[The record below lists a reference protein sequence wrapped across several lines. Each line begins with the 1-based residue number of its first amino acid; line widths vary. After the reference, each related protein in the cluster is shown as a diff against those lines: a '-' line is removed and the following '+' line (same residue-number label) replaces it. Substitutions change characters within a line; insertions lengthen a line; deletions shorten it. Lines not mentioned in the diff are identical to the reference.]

1 MTKILEQLKR
11 KLKTH
16 VLSFLA
22 SHQDMI
28 NTYGKYPYPN
38 NFSEKDAKNFILT
51 CKKLVKD
58 PEVKI
63 YCKNLISIINKDY
76 RTVLNYYMNIQKKKK
91 VEMDPNEQIEKFMP
105 AVGYSYEIEH
115 KSAKIARNGNYE
127 HKIDINEYAKKKLM
141 LKEIF

>member
-1 MTKILEQLKR
+1 MTKTLEQLNKQ
-11 KLKTH
+11 LKTH

-28 NTYGKYPYPN
+28 NTYGKYLYPN

-76 RTVLNYYMNIQKKKK
+76 QTVLNYYMNIQKKKK

-105 AVGYSYEIEH
+105 AV
-115 KSAKIARNGNYE
+115 
-127 HKIDINEYAKKKLM
+127 
-141 LKEIF
+141 